1 MTDPRET
8 NSNELTE
15 AGTCR
20 MYVTPKLVAAG
31 WDNSP
36 HEIAEQHTITDGKIY
51 ISVTRLAP
59 KSPTYSPTQ
68 TKTLGAAHHSSVN
81 GLIALLCPLDT
92 KQSKIIAT
100 L

>member
-15 AGTCR
+15 ADTCR

-36 HEIAEQHTITDGKIY
+36 HEFAEQRTFTDGKIY
-51 ISVTRLAP
+51 IVGRQARRKEQKRADYLF
-59 KSPTYSPTQ
+59 
-68 TKTLGAAHHSSVN
+68 
-81 GLIALLCPLDT
+81 LLC
-92 KQSKIIAT
+92 
-100 L
+100 